1 MLLEITALKPESS
14 ALKSS
19 PLTERETK
27 TERGG
32 ERERQTERERESVN
46 RPGQNADKVLDAR
59 CMRQQSNVANVR
71 SEVDALRR
79 TTNLEDI
86 HHAETT
92 QLSIFTNQIGTQWTA
107 TVSFNSVFRY

>member
-1 MLLEITALKPESS
+1 LEITALKPESS

-32 ERERQTERERESVN
+32 ERETDRERESVN

-59 CMRQQSNVANVR
+59 CM
-71 SEVDALRR
+71 
-79 TTNLEDI
+79 
-86 HHAETT
+86 
-92 QLSIFTNQIGTQWTA
+92 
-107 TVSFNSVFRY
+107 